1 LSVQLLVDQEETIQS
16 RIAELE
22 VELKAVKV
30 DMSALQRLE
39 KEVAQNRTE
48 FEQAVAAAGKVEA
61 EVKR

>member
-1 LSVQLLVDQEETIQS
+1 MQLLVDQEETIQS
-16 RIAELE
+16 RISELE

-39 KEVAQNRTE
+39 KEVAHNRME